1 MSAVPLDRAVPE
13 SLPAVADEPHCRNC
27 GAIAPGRYCPAC
39 GQETQIALPTVRQ
52 VMRDAAGNLV
62 AIDGRLWRT
71 LQALLF
77 RPGQLTLEY
86 LRGRR
91 RHYIRPARLF
101 FVTAL
106 LMFAAMRFF
115 DAQPLTI
122 DASPTGTA
130 PSAVP
135 GEIRDASKGSGSAG
149 KPHADTEAIRD
160 DVDLQRAITAVGDKV
175 PSGLRKRLE
184 HFLSLSPEEGNKQV
198 YAGVLR
204 FGPYAMVV
212 LLPVFAFLQWLAYL
226 PNRRAVATRPR
237 RYVEHLV
244 YGAHLHAFAFVM
256 IIAWMLAPSAILR
269 YALAAWIVVYVW
281 RARSRI
287 YGGSRLGGLARAGF
301 VAAVYVVLL
310 GFTMMALVALAIAL
324 A

>member
-1 MSAVPLDRAVPE
+1 MSAVPLDRAMPE
-13 SLPAVADEPHCRNC
+13 SSAAVAQEPHCRNC

-91 RHYIRPARLF
+91 KHYVRPARLF

-106 LMFAAMRFF
+106 LMFAVMRLF
-115 DAQPLTI
+115 DSPPLVI
-122 DASPTGTA
+122 DTSPTATA
-130 PSAVP
+130 PTAAPGANDATRGSSPNAV
-135 GEIRDASKGSGSAG
+135 
-149 KPHADTEAIRD
+149 KPHAYTATIQD
-160 DVDLQRAITAVGDKV
+160 DVDIQRGIAGVRDKL
-175 PSGLRKRLE
+175 PDELRRRLD
-184 HFLSLSPEEGNKQV
+184 HFLSLSADEGAKQV

-204 FGPYAMVV
+204 FGPYAMVA

-226 PNRRAVATRPR
+226 PNRRAVAAQPR

-244 YGAHLHAFAFVM
+244 YGAHLHAFAFLM
-256 IIAWMLAPSAILR
+256 IIAFMLAPRGLLR

-281 RARSRI
+281 RARRKV
-287 YGGSRLGGLARAGF
+287 YGGSRLGSLARAVF

-310 GFTMMALVALAIAL
+310 GTTMMALVALAIAL